1 MTITRTATLGIGLL
15 LASALTGCLPE
26 AEEHVTLVIVGG
38 TFLARAGIDPIDD
51 AVILIEENMIA
62 AAGPQSHIPFP
73 KGVETL
79 DARGLWI
86 VPGTFLE
93 GELELFPPS
102 SGPGES
108 GWPADLLIFSGDPR
122 GDAGMNNMEEML
134 RYIIRS
140 GKTTSLP
147 TQQTEQP

>member
-1 MTITRTATLGIGLL
+1 MTRTATLGIGLL

-38 TFLARAGIDPIDD
+38 TFLARAGIDPIRD
-51 AVILIEENMIA
+51 AVILIEENVIA
-62 AAGPQSHIPFP
+62 VAGPQSHIPFP

-93 GELELFPPS
+93 GALDLFPPGS
-102 SGPGES
+102 APGEN

-122 GDAGMNNMEEML
+122 GDAGLENMKEML
-134 RYIIRS
+134 RHIIRS
-140 GKTTSLP
+140 GKTTGLP
-147 TQQTEQP
+147 MPPAGQP

>member
-1 MTITRTATLGIGLL
+1 MTRTATLGIGLL

-38 TFLARAGIDPIDD
+38 TFLARAGIDPIRD
-51 AVILIEENMIA
+51 AVILIEENVIA

-86 VPGTFLE
+86 VPGTFL
-93 GELELFPPS
+93 
-102 SGPGES
+102 
-108 GWPADLLIFSGDPR
+108 
-122 GDAGMNNMEEML
+122 
-134 RYIIRS
+134 
-140 GKTTSLP
+140 
-147 TQQTEQP
+147 